1 MLPTMNELSVRPM
14 PSSRDGQRGRR
25 ARPARTR
32 RVDRAEQFP
41 APVEALSLPLLGAR
55 WQSALEAAQAA
66 LAAAARTL
74 PPEEL
79 RGRRSRLDAERL
91 AAARLLDGLARDQNL
106 PAHFAYLTTPPR
118 DLRRLLGLPDR
129 IDACVF
135 TLDGVLVGSATAHA
149 GAWAEVFDSF
159 LFARGERV
167 DRPYRPF
174 DRIADYY
181 EHIHAKPRLE
191 GTRSF
196 LASRGISLPE
206 GELDDPPGTA
216 TVRGL
221 ANAKAAALLR
231 RLEAH
236 PLEAYAGSRQYLD
249 IARAAH
255 VRRAVVSASANARLM
270 LDRAGLSG
278 LIDACVDGSAM
289 VAERLRAKPAP
300 DTLLAACRRLD
311 VTPAQAAAFE
321 TTESGVTAARSA
333 GFALVVGV
341 AANGQARALRAG
353 GADLVTGTL
362 AELVVEELAA

>member
-1 MLPTMNELSVRPM
+1 MLPAMNQLSVRPM
-14 PSSRDGQRGRR
+14 PSSRDGQRGQRV
-25 ARPARTR
+25 RPARTR
-32 RVDRAEQFP
+32 RVDRAERFP
-41 APVEALSLPLLGAR
+41 IPVENLSLPILGAR

-91 AAARLLDGLARDQNL
+91 ATTRLLDGFARDHHL
-106 PAHFAYLTTPPR
+106 PARFAYLTTPSR
-118 DLRRLLGLPDR
+118 ELRRLLGLPDR

-135 TLDGVLVGSATAHA
+135 TLDGVVVGSATAHA
-149 GAWAEVFDSF
+149 GAWAEIFDSF
-159 LFARGERV
+159 LLARGERV
-167 DRPYRPF
+167 DHPYRPF
-174 DRIADYY
+174 DRTADYY
-181 EHIHAKPRLE
+181 EHIHGKPRLE

-196 LASRGISLPE
+196 LESRGISLPE
-206 GELDDPPGTA
+206 GEPGDAPGTA

-231 RLEAH
+231 RLEAD
-236 PLEAYAGSRQYLD
+236 PLEAYAGSRQYLE

-270 LDRAGLSG
+270 LHRAGLSG
-278 LIDACVDGSAM
+278 LIDDCVDGSAM

-311 VTPAQAAAFE
+311 VAPSHAAAFE
-321 TTESGVTAARSA
+321 TTESGVTAARTA

-341 AANGQARALRAG
+341 AANGQAQALRAG
-353 GADLVTGTL
+353 GADRVAGTL
-362 AELVVEELAA
+362 AELLVEELAA

>member
-1 MLPTMNELSVRPM
+1 M
-14 PSSRDGQRGRR
+14 
-25 ARPARTR
+25 RPARAR
-32 RVDRAEQFP
+32 RGDRAESFTV
-41 APVEALSLPLLGAR
+41 PVETLSLPLLGVR

-66 LAAAARTL
+66 LAAAGRTL
-74 PPEEL
+74 PHEEL

-91 AAARLLDGLARDQNL
+91 TAARLLDGLARDHHL
-106 PAHFAYLTTPPR
+106 PARFAYLTTR
-118 DLRRLLGLPDR
+118 SRELRRLLGLPDR
-129 IDACVF
+129 IEACVF
-135 TLDGVLVGSATAHA
+135 TVDGVLAGSATAHA
-149 GAWAEVFDSF
+149 GAWAEIFDSF
-159 LFARGERV
+159 LLARGERV

-174 DRIADYY
+174 DRTADYY
-181 EHIHAKPRLE
+181 EHIHGKPRLD

-196 LASRGISLPE
+196 LESRGISLPE

-221 ANAKAAALLR
+221 ANAKAAALRR

-236 PLEAYAGSRQYLD
+236 PLEAYAGSRQYLE

-255 VRRAVVSASANARLM
+255 VTRAVVSASTNARLM
-270 LDRAGLSG
+270 LHRAGLSA
-278 LIDACVDGSAM
+278 LIDDCVDGSAM

-321 TTESGVTAARSA
+321 TTESGVTAARAA

-341 AANGQARALRAG
+341 AANGQAQALGAG
-353 GADLVTGTL
+353 GADRVAGTL
-362 AELVVEELAA
+362 AELLVDELAAERSEAGRTGVHGSP